1 MKESNIKLPPTN
13 PIENDNSVEI
23 QQFNSDGSFGKP
35 HKVTYKPG
43 FAEAIRV
50 IDGRPS

>member
-1 MKESNIKLPPTN
+1 MKDSNIKPPPTN

-23 QQFNSDGSFGKP
+23 QQFNNDCSFGKF

-43 FAEAIRV
+43 FAETVRV